1 MILFFSL
8 KACEGPDA
16 SPSPSLPDLHS
27 QDDGLR
33 DQGHAAPRLTLSLSA
48 FVVIVSAAW
57 TGMAALRAAAT
68 PATPRAKTTRTADAN
83 RERERGPSTGT
94 DSAVTESIAPD
105 GWNVAKIAGTARPE
119 PDPDVSLPPAGKQ
132 KIGVNS
138 LCKTR

>member
-16 SPSPSLPDLHS
+16 SPSLPDLHS

-83 RERERGPSTGT
+83 ESADRVRGPIPRSRIQ
-94 DSAVTESIAPD
+94 S
-105 GWNVAKIAGTARPE
+105 R
-119 PDPDVSLPPAGKQ
+119 
-132 KIGVNS
+132 
-138 LCKTR
+138 